1 MNRRVPWR
9 RAGGLLRFALVATLV
24 ASATAHIRLRYVQSG
39 SDLYWSSPQAVTIA
53 IQEDGSD
60 NIADGSHVTA
70 IGNAVD
76 SWNAAGRTS
85 FRFVNTGVT
94 SRTDW
99 ESNDIHLATFDE
111 NNSSGFFTG
120 GSGIVAIT
128 PVSFFENGR
137 IVDADVLFNGK
148 NFRFTTSGM
157 GGRFDVQ
164 DVMAHELGHVAGLD
178 HSGVC
183 GSTMYPYVDTSVIL
197 HRSIS
202 RDERSGLASIYPSS
216 SQGGIS
222 GRVCRTVDG
231 TGVAGAH
238 VSVREGG
245 GRVVGA
251 TLAGASGD
259 FTVGGLEPGTYTV
272 VAVPLDQPVSAANL
286 GGGRSVAT
294 DFEAGVLGI
303 AEVVGT
309 EVHAM
314 GTVEVGPDVSVR
326 LGRASDGY
334 PLRVIAGQTSSLSI
348 GGAGLFAGSTLM
360 ASDPN
365 VSISNVLWFGSS
377 VHVDVTAPSGAAAGH
392 FDLTVTTSAGARD
405 ILVGA
410 LEVTPPSPA
419 VTSVSPGT
427 GEPGGGAAVIVTGA
441 GFRRG
446 ARVVIGDRVYVDGA
460 PGGCTVVDD
469 TTITLTTS
477 ETIAGA
483 HDVVVIDATGVEG
496 RRAGGFTVS
505 APPVLESLF
514 PSVGSVAGGTVVRI
528 TGQNFVAGSTVTIDG
543 VLQPV
548 ASVVSPERFEVQTS
562 AGLPGGPYILELTS
576 PEGDS
581 AQLAFSFVPEAD
593 PILGSVA
600 PRRGDRGGGDSVTL
614 HGTGFEPGDVVILGA
629 NATTGAGGNAVATEF
644 VDSNTLRFTTPPGPV
659 GAQTVTVMDPE
670 TQQASMVEAGF
681 TYTGADEFSE
691 GGCAAVPVPGPPDW
705 RRVLGGAG
713 WILALA
719 LLSAYRARTAGP
731 PPSLAPATAL
741 G

>member
-1 MNRRVPWR
+1 MSLLAPWR
-9 RAGGLLRFALVATLV
+9 RRAGLLRFVLVVTLV
-24 ASATAHIRLRYVQSG
+24 ASATAHIRLRYVQNG
-39 SDLYWSSPQAVTIA
+39 NDLFWANPQGVTIA
-53 IQEDGSD
+53 IQAEGSD
-60 NIADGSHVTA
+60 NISDGSHVTA

-76 SWNAAGRTS
+76 SWNAAGQTT
-85 FRFVNTGVT
+85 FRFENTGVT

-99 ESNDIHLATFDE
+99 ESNDIHLVTFDE

-120 GSGIVAIT
+120 GSGTVAIT

-137 IVDADVLFNGK
+137 IIDADVLFNGK
-148 NFRFTTSGM
+148 NFRFTTSGR

-183 GSTMYPYVDTSVIL
+183 GSTMYPYVDTSIIL

-202 RDERSGLASIYPSS
+202 LDERSGLASIYPGSS
-216 SQGGIS
+216 RGGIT
-222 GRVCRTVDG
+222 GRVCRTADG

-238 VSVREGG
+238 VSVRDGA
-245 GRVVGA
+245 GRVAAA
-251 TLAGASGD
+251 TLASASGL
-259 FTVGGLEPGTYTV
+259 FTVSGLEPGSYTV
-272 VAVPLDQPVSAANL
+272 VADPLDQPVSAANL
-286 GGGRSVAT
+286 GGGQSVAT

-309 EVHAM
+309 ELHPM
-314 GTVEVGPDVSVR
+314 GTVHVGPDVSVR

-334 PLRVIAGQTSSLSI
+334 PLRVVAGQTSSLAI
-348 GGAGLFAGSTLM
+348 GGAGLFAGSTLV

-365 VSISNVLWFGSS
+365 VAISNVLWFGSS
-377 VHVDVTAPSGAAAGH
+377 VHVDVTVPSGAAAGH

-405 ILVGA
+405 VLVGA
-410 LEVTPPSPA
+410 LEVTPPNPVVA
-419 VTSVSPGT
+419 SVSPGT
-427 GEPGGGAAVIVTGA
+427 GDPLGGAAVTVTGA

-446 ARVVIGDRVYVDGA
+446 ARVVIGDQVYVDGA

-477 ETIAGA
+477 ATIAGS
-483 HDVVVIDATGVEG
+483 HDVVVIDASGVEG
-496 RRAGGFTVS
+496 RRSDGFTVS
-505 APPVLESLF
+505 APPVLEGLF
-514 PSVGSVAGGTVVRI
+514 PSVGSVAGGTVIRI

-576 PEGDS
+576 PAGDS

-593 PILGSVA
+593 PVLGSVS
-600 PRRGDRGGGDSVTL
+600 PRRGDRGGGDRVTL
-614 HGTGFEPGDVVILGA
+614 HGSGFEPGDVVILGA
-629 NATTGAGGNAVATEF
+629 SATTGAGGNAVSTEF
-644 VDSNTLRFTTPPGPV
+644 VDGNTLRFTTPPGPV

-681 TYTGADEFSE
+681 TYTGADDFSE

-713 WILALA
+713 WILALV